1 MVGHTSMNRFVPG
14 FALLLATGLAA
25 CELVAGIETK
35 VYVDTAVDATADDG
49 LAAAALDASGNADGT
64 GGDPLPDASAGSADA
79 NVADVV
85 VADAEVTDVTSRN
98 DAGRVDASPEF
109 TAPDAGTT
117 DPSAPCV
124 QQPTNL
130 FCDDFDIETAVVQ
143 KWEYQLITD
152 DGGALSLF
160 TGAYTSP
167 GDSLLVVAPAST
179 GTPQTML
186 GSIPSASLASQFRLA
201 FDLRIDMDSL
211 ADTPTTAIAQLL
223 AQRQGTDME
232 LNLSLLPT
240 GQAQLDALVGL
251 DGGPGRT
258 TLLPVLPL
266 RTWVRLVIVYDVTA
280 GVSVLENGQ
289 VIGADPGATG
299 GAPGPTQFLMGMAYQ
314 LPPGTDTIRLEMDN
328 VVFRGL

>member
-1 MVGHTSMNRFVPG
+1 MNRFVPG
-14 FALLLATGLAA
+14 IALLLATGLAA
-25 CELVAGIETK
+25 CELVAGIENK
-35 VYVDTAVDATADDG
+35 VYVGNAVDATADG
-49 LAAAALDASGNADGT
+49 ALAAAALDASGGTDGT
-64 GGDPLPDASAGSADA
+64 DGDPRADASMGSPDSNA
-79 NVADVV
+79 ADVV
-85 VADAEVTDVTSRN
+85 VADAGVTDATSHE
-98 DAGRVDASPEF
+98 AGRVDAGPEF

-130 FCDDFDIETAVVQ
+130 FCDDFDIETTVVQ
-143 KWEYQLITD
+143 KWEYQVTTD

-167 GDSLLVVAPAST
+167 GASLLVVAPPST

-186 GSIPSASLASQFRLA
+186 GSIPSPSLASQLRLA

-223 AQRQGTDME
+223 AQRQGTVME
-232 LNLSLLPT
+232 LNFSLLPT
-240 GQAQLDALVGL
+240 GQAQLDALVSL
-251 DGGPGRT
+251 DGGPART
-258 TLLPVLPL
+258 TLLPTLPL

-280 GVSVLENGQ
+280 GISVLENGQ
-289 VIGADPGATG
+289 VIGTDPGATA

-328 VVFRGL
+328 VVFRGN

>member
-1 MVGHTSMNRFVPG
+1 MVGLSSMNRFVPG
-14 FALLLATGLAA
+14 IALLLGTSVGA
-25 CELVAGIETK
+25 CELVAGIENKT
-35 VYVDTAVDATADDG
+35 YVDNAVDATAGDATG
-49 LAAAALDASGNADGT
+49 TGALDASGSADGT
-64 GGDPLPDASAGSADA
+64 GGEPLADAGAGNADASADDA
-79 NVADVV
+79 VADV
-85 VADAEVTDVTSRN
+85 EVTDGTSPK
-98 DAGRVDASPEF
+98 DAGWIDAAPEF

-124 QQPTNL
+124 EQPTNL

-143 KWEYQLITD
+143 KWEYQVVSD
-152 DGGALSLF
+152 DGGALALY

-179 GTPQTML
+179 GTTQTVL
-186 GSIPSASLASQFRLA
+186 GSIPSNSLATQFRLA

-223 AQRQGTDME
+223 AQRQGTGMS
-232 LNLSLLPT
+232 LNFYLLPT
-240 GQAQLDALVGL
+240 GQAQLDALVGP
-251 DGGPGRT
+251 DGGALRT

-280 GVSVLENGQ
+280 GVTVLENGR
-289 VIGADPGATG
+289 VIGTDPGATG

-328 VVFRGL
+328 IVFRGL